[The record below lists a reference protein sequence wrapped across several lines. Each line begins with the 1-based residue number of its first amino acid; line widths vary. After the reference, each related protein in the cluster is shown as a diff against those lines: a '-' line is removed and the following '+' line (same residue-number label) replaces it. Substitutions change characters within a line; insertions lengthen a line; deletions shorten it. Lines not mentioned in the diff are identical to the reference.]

1 MRTIPVAEF
10 KTNFSAILKDVEK
23 GEKIAISYGRKKE
36 GVAMLV
42 PFENT
47 EEMPKRKLGL
57 LQDKGAS
64 MKIMPDF
71 EMTDEE
77 VLNEKLYD

>member
-23 GEKIAISYGRKKE
+23 GEKIAISYGRKKANI
-36 GVAMLV
+36 AMLV
-42 PFENT
+42 PYEN
-47 EEMPKRKLGL
+47 EQEMPKRKLGTL
-57 LQDKGAS
+57 RDRGGILT
-64 MKIMPDF
+64 IMPDF
-71 EMTDEE
+71 KMTDEE